1 MGHVDTPTRN
11 SSHPLSL
18 SYCYYVPNQYRL
30 ASERARS
37 DSRGST
43 STSMS
48 IAGSVQGVLISPVF
62 CVARYEGAVL
72 RV

>member
-37 DSRGST
+37 DSR
-43 STSMS
+43 
-48 IAGSVQGVLISPVF
+48 
-62 CVARYEGAVL
+62 E
-72 RV
+72 